1 VKLRGNLTLAMAVVA
16 LLLAVAQMIHPIGFN
31 IHPWMLIVVAL
42 LLALRHVMR
51 RQKQSRE
58 AVLKEVPPNPL
69 GLEDKSADQPTNE

>member
-1 VKLRGNLTLAMAVVA
+1 MKLRGNLTLAMAVVA

-51 RQKQSRE
+51 RQKQNRD
-58 AVLKEVPPNPL
+58 AILKEVPPNPL
-69 GLEDKSADQPTNE
+69 GLEDKSADRRTNE